1 MIIKLYKLLASSPEG
16 IESVNNYLASNNRNI
31 MGSDDGRKLR
41 GFPLFL
47 TTVRYVV
54 AAVVTVLAVIV
65 VVMVITV
72 ALRPQDVQISILR
85 GYVEASDL
93 WQVSSAKT
101 ARTAAVSRAAGL
113 TASSET
119 DVYSSSSET
128 EVYSSG
134 YGDISVSV
142 GSRAQ
147 VKYDAVASVRLVVSL
162 SALNPSGR
170 ADIACDN
177 VSVSILD
184 VPGAPYDFTSTKV
197 ITTFPLERF
206 LVDRETAHTV
216 RELWN
221 MTDAKALSY
230 IAKEYGGRISF
241 EAMLEVKATVVS
253 TTTTLVPLKTPPKAV
268 TYYCW
273 PVTIRTY
280 VPSAATDDVTC
291 KTIEEMVYPIT
302 IASF

>member
-1 MIIKLYKLLASSPEG
+1 
-16 IESVNNYLASNNRNI
+16 

-54 AAVVTVLAVIV
+54 AAVVAVLAVIV
-65 VVMVITV
+65 VAMVIRV
-72 ALRPQDVQISILR
+72 ALRTEDVQISILR

-93 WQVSSAKT
+93 WQVSSAN
-101 ARTAAVSRAAGL
+101 
-113 TASSET
+113 SSAET
-119 DVYSSSSET
+119 DVYSAKVSVGSTET
-128 EVYSSG
+128 DVYSAG

-147 VKYDAVASVRLVVSL
+147 VTYVAVASVGLVVSL

-170 ADIACDN
+170 ADINCDN
-177 VSVSILD
+177 VNVSILD

-206 LVDRETAHTV
+206 RVDRETAHTV
-216 RELWN
+216 REQWN
-221 MTDAKALSY
+221 MTEAKALSY
-230 IAKEYGGRISF
+230 IAKKYGGRISF

-253 TTTTLVPLKTPPKAV
+253 TTTALVPLKTPRKAV

-291 KTIEEMVYPIT
+291 KTIEEMGYPIT
-302 IASF
+302 IASS